1 MKLEWIASLLLV
13 AGSLAST
20 FSLAQETPAKSRAE
34 VKAEAVQANKEKK
47 DVGDVDTSK
56 PKRSTSSKKRDDVKA
71 EAKVAAKEHAA
82 KPGGEVM
89 PATAPPK
96 STGERTRADV
106 KEEAKKA
113 AKNPRPPGAVQ
124 MRP

>member
-1 MKLEWIASLLLV
+1 MKSKLIASLLV
-13 AGSLAST
+13 AAAGMAST
-20 FSLAQETPAKSRAE
+20 LSLAQDTSAKSRAE
-34 VKAEAVQANKEKK
+34 VKAEAAQANKEKK

-56 PKRSTSSKKRDDVKA
+56 PKRSTSSKPRADVKA

-89 PATAPPK
+89 PASAPPK
-96 STGERTRADV
+96 SAGDRPRAEV

-113 AKNPRPPGAVQ
+113 AKSPGPAGDVKPRP
-124 MRP
+124 

>member
-1 MKLEWIASLLLV
+1 MKSKLIASLLLAA
-13 AGSLAST
+13 AGMAST
-20 FSLAQETPAKSRAE
+20 LGLAQDTSAKSRAE
-34 VKAEAVQANKEKK
+34 VKAEAAQANKEKK

-56 PKRSTSSKKRDDVKA
+56 PRRSTSSKPRADVKA
-71 EAKVAAKEHAA
+71 EAKVAAREHAA

-89 PATAPPK
+89 PASAPPR
-96 STGERTRADV
+96 SAGERTRAEV

>member
-1 MKLEWIASLLLV
+1 MKSKLIASLLV
-13 AGSLAST
+13 AAAGMAST
-20 FSLAQETPAKSRAE
+20 LSLAQDTPAKTRAE
-34 VKAEAVQANKEKK
+34 VKAEAVQAGKEKK

-56 PKRSTSSKKRDDVKA
+56 PKRSTSSKPRADVKA

-82 KPGGEVM
+82 KPGGEVA

-96 STGERTRADV
+96 SMGDRPRAEV

-113 AKNPRPPGAVQ
+113 AKMPGPAGDVK
-124 MRP
+124 PKP